1 MVEYTL
7 IRSKRKTLGIYIMP
21 DLRVEVRAPLGCPVS
36 YIEDFI
42 NKKEG
47 WIRRKLSEAQ
57 ARKSI
62 RRESP
67 LAAGVLPYRGEDRL
81 VIFTDTNKVTFDG
94 SKFHAPEFL
103 ANRGMADNR
112 IRQAIIDNYK
122 RITLPMLLPRVE
134 HYGRILN
141 VRPSAVRVSGAV
153 KRWGSCSG
161 KGSLNFSWMLA
172 AVHPDALD
180 YVVVH
185 ELCHL
190 RFHNHSDSFWKLV
203 ESVLPNF
210 REMKQMLREAE
221 KRLEY
226 ILKGLP

>member
-1 MVEYTL
+1 
-7 IRSKRKTLGIYIMP
+7 
-21 DLRVEVRAPLGCPVS
+21 
-36 YIEDFI
+36 
-42 NKKEG
+42 
-47 WIRRKLSEAQ
+47 
-57 ARKSI
+57 
-62 RRESP
+62 
-67 LAAGVLPYRGEDRL
+67 
-81 VIFTDTNKVTFDG
+81 
-94 SKFHAPEFL
+94 
-103 ANRGMADNR
+103 
-112 IRQAIIDNYK
+112 
-122 RITLPMLLPRVE
+122 MLLPRVE

-210 REMKQMLREAE
+210 REMKQMLRRR
-221 KRLEY
+221 KRGWNTY
-226 ILKGLP
+226 